1 MLEILVFILL
11 EAYFYKSVYLDLE
24 SKQTLDNVPGRWYS
38 YQKGWDT
45 HPARRGRAEMN
56 KNKNERTIEYMEQNS
71 TLIGQRTRTFIDRET
86 GEIIEVNQNTKLVY
100 GQKNFWKCYMRD
112 FISVL
117 KELNDKQYKVFIY
130 IMEHTRPSDNRF
142 IATYQDIM
150 EDIGCC
156 KQTVASTLNKLKN
169 KDFMR
174 KIQAGV
180 WIVNPDILIK
190 GNDRKREML
199 LSEYHEVKT
208 VKDDE
213 EKNIKNKNNRDA
225 RL

>member
-1 MLEILVFILL
+1 
-11 EAYFYKSVYLDLE
+11 
-24 SKQTLDNVPGRWYS
+24 
-38 YQKGWDT
+38 
-45 HPARRGRAEMN
+45 MN
-56 KNKNERTIEYMEQNS
+56 KNKNERTIEY
-71 TLIGQRTRTFIDRET
+71 
-86 GEIIEVNQNTKLVY
+86 
-100 GQKNFWKCYMRD
+100 
-112 FISVL
+112 
-117 KELNDKQYKVFIY
+117 
-130 IMEHTRPSDNRF
+130 MEHTRPSDNRF

-156 KQTVASTLNKLKN
+156 KQTVASTLNKLKK